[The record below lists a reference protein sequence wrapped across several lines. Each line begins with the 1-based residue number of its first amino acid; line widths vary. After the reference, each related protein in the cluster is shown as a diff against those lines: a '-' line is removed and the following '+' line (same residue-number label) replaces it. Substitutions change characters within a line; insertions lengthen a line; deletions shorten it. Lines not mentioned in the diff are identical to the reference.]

1 MATVYIK
8 FNSGYYLDFTPD
20 AIKKI
25 RDNLDAGKYTEHSA
39 KFNVNG
45 VGEDAAEGVFD
56 LTNNPGRQE
65 ERMKVYGNGR
75 SLSTGDIVVVDT
87 EQWACL
93 GIGWVKV

>member
-8 FNSGYYLDFTPD
+8 FNSGYDLDFTPD

-25 RDNLDAGKYTEHSA
+25 RYNLDAGKYAEHSA
-39 KFNVNG
+39 KFKVNG

-65 ERMKVYGNGR
+65 ERMKVYGTGR